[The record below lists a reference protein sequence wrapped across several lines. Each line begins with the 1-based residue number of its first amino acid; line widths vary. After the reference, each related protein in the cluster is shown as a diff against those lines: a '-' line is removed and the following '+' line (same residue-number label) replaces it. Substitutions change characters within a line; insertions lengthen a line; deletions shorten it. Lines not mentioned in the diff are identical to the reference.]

1 MFEAIRNFKKA
12 LLNLVNRGHERSIKA
27 KKHIIASFLIKG
39 ISILTGFIMVP
50 LTIGYVNKEQYGIWL
65 TLSSVVGWFSFFDIG
80 LGHGLRNKLA
90 EALAKNELK
99 KARTFVSSTYAI
111 LTLIIVGILVLF
123 FMVQPWLDW
132 QTILNTDAIN
142 ASELRLVAIAT
153 FTFFCINFVLKLVYS
168 IFLADQQP
176 AKQSFFNLLS
186 NIIALLVIFI
196 LTKTTNGSLYYL
208 ALTLGLSPM
217 LILGFT
223 SVFMFNGR
231 YRSIAPSLKYIKVA
245 DFKELWSLGV
255 RFFLIQISSIVI
267 FSTDNMIIAQ
277 LLGPAEVP
285 AYAVAH
291 KYFGLVTA
299 VFAIVSAPF
308 WSAYTEA
315 YVNGDLAWIYAT
327 NNKLIKAWSGLVFVS
342 LLMLAIS
349 SWFYRLWVPE
359 IEVPFLL
366 SVMMCIYVNIL
377 AWGNIFVVFING
389 VGKIQ
394 LQLIVGIVSTLINI
408 PLSYF
413 FAETLGLGV
422 AGVIMATIICIAY
435 GPVLAPIQFKKI
447 IHGTATGIWNR

>member
-1 MFEAIRNFKKA
+1 MFEKIRKFTST
-12 LLNLVNRGHERSIKA
+12 LISLVNRGHQRSVSA

-65 TLSSVVGWFSFFDIG
+65 TLSSVVGWFSFFDVG

-90 EALAKNELK
+90 VALAQGELD
-99 KARTFVSSTYAI
+99 KAKSFVSSTYAI
-111 LTLIIVGILVLF
+111 LGIIITGILILF
-123 FMVQPWLDW
+123 FAILPWLDW
-132 QTILNTDAIN
+132 QTILNTDVVN
-142 ASELRLVAIAT
+142 AGQLRLVAIAT
-153 FTFFCINFVLKLVYS
+153 FTFFCINFLLKLIYS
-168 IFLADQQP
+168 IFLADQKP
-176 AKQSFFNLLS
+176 AKQGFINLLS
-186 NIIALLVIFI
+186 NLTALIIIII
-196 LTKTTNGSLYYL
+196 LTKTTDGSLFYL

-223 SVFMFNGR
+223 SVFMFHGR
-231 YRSIAPSLKYIKVA
+231 YRSIAPSFKYIKVA
-245 DFKELWSLGV
+245 HFKELLSLGV

-285 AYAVAH
+285 AYAVAY

-299 VFAIVSAPF
+299 VFSIVSAPF

-315 YVNGDLAWIYAT
+315 YMKKDMDWIYST
-327 NNKLIKAWSGLVFVS
+327 NVKLIKVWVGLVVVS
-342 LLMLAIS
+342 LIMLGIS
-349 SWFYRLWVPE
+349 SNFYKFWVPE

-366 SVMMCIYVNIL
+366 SVIMCIYVNVL

-389 VGKIQ
+389 VGKVQ

-413 FAETLGLGV
+413 FAQTMGLGV
-422 AGVIMATIICIAY
+422 AGVILATIICIGY

-447 IHGTATGIWNR
+447 TSGSASGIWNR